1 MVRGLF
7 RATRF
12 AGALLLVVACQ
23 SVLAQQP
30 TVRLQGVN
38 IRAQANNVLTL
49 MTFTL
54 LPDVTTSALS
64 LSSAS
69 SGNPSLTMGTLG
81 GGATMSRDV
90 PIYLEG
96 TLGYSRYDPKFLASD
111 GVDQSTLP
119 LRWNSVSLSGGI
131 GWDFRLNDELVLR
144 PILNIALGQVVS
156 DLQAGEFLVNRKL
169 GSDFNFIRNGSMNAV
184 GLGGS
189 LMLDWERVR
198 LEYEADVEARY
209 SQIQLQTYG
218 DTDRSVEGRSTA
230 QNFNVWARYRAPT
243 GLVAFERPVR
253 YVLEAAHS
261 RFFGEQKDALGF
273 NTMNSLGLGMELD
286 VSAYEV
292 FVSRIR
298 LVARRMFGDGVN
310 GSSLGLAVSF

>member
-23 SVLAQQP
+23 SALAQQP
-30 TVRLQGVN
+30 TVSLQGVN
-38 IRAQANNVLTL
+38 IREQANNVLTL

-54 LPDVTTSALS
+54 VPDVTTSALS
-64 LSSAS
+64 ITSAS

-111 GVDQSTLP
+111 GIDQSTLP

-144 PILNIALGQVVS
+144 PIFNIALGQVVS
-156 DLQAGEFLVNRKL
+156 DLQAGEFLINRKL
-169 GSDFNFIRNGSMNAV
+169 GTEFNFIRNGSMNAY
-184 GLGGS
+184 GFGGS
-189 LMLDWERVR
+189 LMLDWERV
-198 LEYEADVEARY
+198 LPEYEADIEARY
-209 SQIQLQTYG
+209 SHIELQTYG
-218 DTDRSVEGRSTA
+218 DTDRSVKGRSAAET
-230 QNFNVWARYRAPT
+230 FNIWARYRAPT
-243 GLVAFERPVR
+243 GLVAFDRPVR

-261 RFFGEQKDALGF
+261 RFFGAQQDALGF
-273 NTMNSLGLGMELD
+273 DAMNSLGLGMELD

-298 LVARRMFGDGVN
+298 LVARRMFGDGVR

>member
-1 MVRGLF
+1 MSRARSGAVRVACLLLF
-7 RATRF
+7 
-12 AGALLLVVACQ
+12 ALLSQAVG
-23 SVLAQQP
+23 AQQ
-30 TVRLQGVN
+30 TVRLRDVN
-38 IRAQANNVLTL
+38 LRAQANNVLTL

-64 LSSAS
+64 LNAAA
-69 SGNPSLTMGTLG
+69 SGNPSLSMSTLG

-111 GVDQSTLP
+111 GSEQSTLP

-144 PILNIALGQVVS
+144 PILNIALGRVVS

-169 GSDFNFIRNGSMNAV
+169 DADYDFIRNGSMDAA

-198 LEYEADVEARY
+198 PEYEVDLEARY
-209 SQIQLQTYG
+209 SLIQLQTFG
-218 DTDRSVEGRSTA
+218 DTSSSVKGRA
-230 QNFNVWARYRAPT
+230 RAENINLWARYRAPT
-243 GLVAFERPVR
+243 GWVAFERPVR

-261 RFFGEQKDALGF
+261 RFFGEQQDALGF
-273 NTMNSLGLGMELD
+273 DTMNSLGLGLELD
-286 VSAYEV
+286 VSAYET

-298 LVARRMFGDGVN
+298 LVARRMFGDNVR

>member
-1 MVRGLF
+1 MRWARSGAGRVACLLLF
-7 RATRF
+7 
-12 AGALLLVVACQ
+12 ALLSQAVM
-23 SVLAQQP
+23 AQQ
-30 TVRLQGVN
+30 TVRLRDVN

-64 LSSAS
+64 LNSAA
-69 SGNPSLTMGTLG
+69 SGNPSLSMGTLG

-90 PIYLEG
+90 PVYLEG

-111 GVDQSTLP
+111 GIDQSTLP

-144 PILNIALGQVVS
+144 PILNIALGRVVS

-169 GSDFNFIRNGSMNAV
+169 DSDYDFIRNGSMDAA

-198 LEYEADVEARY
+198 PEYEADLEARY
-209 SQIQLQTYG
+209 SLIELQTFG
-218 DTDRSVEGRSTA
+218 DTSSSVKGRA
-230 QNFNVWARYRAPT
+230 RAENFNLWGRYRAPT
-243 GLVAFERPVR
+243 GWVAFSRPVR

-273 NTMNSLGLGMELD
+273 DAMNSLGLGLELD
-286 VSAYEV
+286 VSAYET

-298 LVARRMFGDGVN
+298 LVARRMFGDNVR
-310 GSSLGLAVSF
+310 GSSLGLAISF